1 MRRLLLNALVFCVAI
16 VALVSAQSPT
26 RSYLVYVHV
35 LHMDVARN
43 DGVDTCLISDD
54 NGQFRYEQSTSPQA
68 TAIGGSSGMGV
79 SRGRVMGSRGG
90 SVLFGE
96 VKPKVY
102 LGQLEEKKLEEL
114 KSLVNAP
121 ELADLGPSPA
131 PSNMVVARGY
141 DMVSLR
147 IHRDKGTQE
156 LEYILV
162 DGRGAMPKSVRA
174 FIPWMDGLKKAI
186 GHADHHAEARDCS
199 GLDAGDEFQPQL
211 QKREPR

>member
-1 MRRLLLNALVFCVAI
+1 MAAI
-16 VALVSAQSPT
+16 AVSNAQSAP

-35 LHMDVARN
+35 THVDMARN
-43 DGVDTCLISDD
+43 DGLDTCLIADD

-68 TAIGGSSGMGV
+68 TTVGGSNGMGV

-90 SVLFGE
+90 AVLYGE

-102 LGQLEEKKLEEL
+102 LGQLEPKKLEEL
-114 KSLVNAP
+114 KSLVGAP
-121 ELADLGPSPA
+121 ELADLGPSPPPA
-131 PSNMVVARGY
+131 SMVVARGY

-162 DGRGAMPKSVRA
+162 DGRGAMPKAVRA
-174 FIPWMDGLKKAI
+174 FIPWMDGLKKSV
-186 GHADHHAEARDCS
+186 GHPDHHAEARDCS
-199 GLDAGDEFQPQL
+199 GLDAGDAFQPQL
-211 QKREPR
+211 QKREGKP